1 MVNPITIFEYVR
13 NSNVRR
19 DACQSG
25 YVFWRMYLNMTPI
38 LGIRQWSLPGSSHLI
53 DDPERVAA
61 APHSLMTP
69 TRRIRGQ
76 TFGGI
81 SVDYVWIGIGAAVGA
96 NARYVLGQL
105 VAPRLGS
112 DFPFGTLII
121 NVTGSLLI
129 GLIFTLLADR
139 LLADTH
145 WRLLLVIGLLG
156 GYTTFSTF
164 SLETIA
170 MLQVGRWVP
179 AFVYAG
185 ASVMLSLVGCYVGI
199 ILARLLAQLL
209 ERS

>member
-1 MVNPITIFEYVR
+1 M
-13 NSNVRR
+13 
-19 DACQSG
+19 
-25 YVFWRMYLNMTPI
+25 
-38 LGIRQWSLPGSSHLI
+38 
-53 DDPERVAA
+53 
-61 APHSLMTP
+61 
-69 TRRIRGQ
+69 
-76 TFGGI
+76 
-81 SVDYVWIGIGAAVGA
+81 DYVWIGVGAAVGA

-105 VAPRLGS
+105 VARRFGA

-129 GLIFTLLADR
+129 GLIFTLLAER

-164 SLETIA
+164 SLESIA

-179 AFVYAG
+179 AFIYIG
-185 ASVMLSLVGCYVGI
+185 ASVTFSLLGCYVGVM
-199 ILARLLAQLL
+199 LARLIEQLL

>member
-1 MVNPITIFEYVR
+1 M
-13 NSNVRR
+13 
-19 DACQSG
+19 
-25 YVFWRMYLNMTPI
+25 
-38 LGIRQWSLPGSSHLI
+38 
-53 DDPERVAA
+53 
-61 APHSLMTP
+61 
-69 TRRIRGQ
+69 
-76 TFGGI
+76 
-81 SVDYVWIGIGAAVGA
+81 DYVWIGVGAAVGA

-105 VAPRLGS
+105 VARRLGS

-179 AFVYAG
+179 AFVYAS
-185 ASVMLSLVGCYVGI
+185 ASVMLSLLGCYVGV
-199 ILARLLAQLL
+199 ILARILAQLL

>member
-1 MVNPITIFEYVR
+1 
-13 NSNVRR
+13 
-19 DACQSG
+19 
-25 YVFWRMYLNMTPI
+25 
-38 LGIRQWSLPGSSHLI
+38 
-53 DDPERVAA
+53 
-61 APHSLMTP
+61 
-69 TRRIRGQ
+69 
-76 TFGGI
+76 
-81 SVDYVWIGIGAAVGA
+81 VDYVWIGIGAAVGA

>member
-1 MVNPITIFEYVR
+1 M
-13 NSNVRR
+13 
-19 DACQSG
+19 
-25 YVFWRMYLNMTPI
+25 
-38 LGIRQWSLPGSSHLI
+38 
-53 DDPERVAA
+53 
-61 APHSLMTP
+61 
-69 TRRIRGQ
+69 
-76 TFGGI
+76 
-81 SVDYVWIGIGAAVGA
+81 DYVWIGVGAAVGA

-105 VAPRLGS
+105 VARRLGS

-185 ASVMLSLVGCYVGI
+185 ASVMLSLLGCYVGV
-199 ILARLLAQLL
+199 ILARILAQLL

>member
-1 MVNPITIFEYVR
+1 M
-13 NSNVRR
+13 
-19 DACQSG
+19 
-25 YVFWRMYLNMTPI
+25 
-38 LGIRQWSLPGSSHLI
+38 
-53 DDPERVAA
+53 
-61 APHSLMTP
+61 
-69 TRRIRGQ
+69 
-76 TFGGI
+76 
-81 SVDYVWIGIGAAVGA
+81 DYVWIGIGAAVGA
-96 NARYVLGQL
+96 NARYVLGQM
-105 VAPRLGS
+105 VARRLGS